1 MMTLRRC
8 GLGVVAM
15 GHAVRWP
22 VASLALAVVFAVITW
37 VSGAFILP
45 LWLSSGADRW
55 VVASAAGVAVAG
67 LAALGAHGWASR
79 AGDKR
84 ALGAGSRAV
93 SVGRDNTG
101 IISTG
106 DNATNVQDR

>member
-1 MMTLRRC
+1 MQ
-8 GLGVVAM
+8 
-15 GHAVRWP
+15 AVRWLI
-22 VASLALAVVFAVITW
+22 AALAVVAVFGVVTW

-55 VVASAAGVAVAG
+55 VVAAAAGVALAA
-67 LAALGAHGWASR
+67 LAALGAYGWASR
-79 AGDKR
+79 TGDDKQ
-84 ALGAGSRAV
+84 ATGSGDGTV
-93 SVGRDNTG
+93 GVGRDNTG